1 LFHEEEKEEV
11 VVGVVVGIEYLVSLE
26 DVGMQV
32 FLFFQDQELVGMKYF
47 VYLADVGMQ
56 VFLCFQDDEEV
67 GIEEEGEG
75 EEEEEKEEEGNHLRK
90 EPVLYC
96 VNYKES
102 VL

>member
-1 LFHEEEKEEV
+1 ME
-11 VVGVVVGIEYLVSLE
+11 
-26 DVGMQV
+26 
-32 FLFFQDQELVGMKYF
+32 YF

-67 GIEEEGEG
+67 GMQVFQDEEEVRMECLADVGI
-75 EEEEEKEEEGNHLRK
+75 EEEEKEEEEGNHMRK
-90 EPVLYC
+90 EPVPYY